1 MTRPFPR
8 PLLIKG
14 ARVFGPDDQ
23 GRKDCLLVA
32 GRIAALERD
41 IVAAHDAEIFDAAG
55 DYLLPG
61 FIDNHLH
68 TLGGGGEAG
77 PATRG
82 PRLSASQLIACGI
95 TCGVGLLGVDGVSR
109 RLEDLYA
116 HTLGLR
122 EDGMAA
128 YMLTGSYDVPPP
140 TLTGS
145 VQRDLFLVEPVIG
158 VGEIAIGD
166 HRGAFPSPRELARL
180 GAEAMSGGRVVG
192 KRGYVNLH
200 VGDVPGAALPMLA
213 AMLRESGLPADRFLA
228 THIQRSLRLCEEAL
242 ELAQLGAFIDLTTAV
257 TPEEGFA
264 KALRIVDAVDALMKG
279 GVSPARITVS
289 SDGGGMT
296 AIRDARGQL
305 VENRQ
310 CLPSGLLRDFR
321 TLAGGRLGIAT
332 AAAFFT
338 ANVADVLG
346 FERRRGRIEAGLDA
360 DLLVLGSD
368 LGLRAVIAGGAWWA
382 PDHGAGVA
390 RRRE

>member
-1 MTRPFPR
+1 VTRPAPGA
-8 PLLIKG
+8 LLVRG
-14 ARVFGPDDQ
+14 ARVFAPEDR
-23 GRKDCLLVA
+23 GRADCLLVA
-32 GRIAALERD
+32 GRIAAVEADL
-41 IVAAHDAEIFDAAG
+41 VVPAGAEVVDAAG
-55 DYLLPG
+55 GYLLPG

-82 PRLSASQLIACGI
+82 PRLSAAQLLGCGI

-116 HTLGLR
+116 HTLALR
-122 EDGMAA
+122 AEGMAA

-166 HRGAFPSPRELARL
+166 HRGSFPSPRELARL
-180 GAEAMSGGRVVG
+180 GAEAMSGGRIVG

-213 AMLRESGLPADRFLA
+213 AMIRESGLPAERFLA
-228 THIQRSLRLCEEAL
+228 THIQRSRRLCEEAL

-257 TPEEGFA
+257 TPEEGFP
-264 KALRIVDAVDALMKG
+264 KALRIVDAVETLLSG
-279 GVSPARITVS
+279 GVSPARVTVS

-296 AIRDARGQL
+296 AIHDERGRL

-310 CLPSGLLRDFR
+310 CLPGGLLRDFR
-321 TLAGGRLGIAT
+321 TLAGGRLGVAG
-332 AAAFFT
+332 AAALFT

-346 FERRRGRIEAGLDA
+346 FQHRRGRLAPGLDA
-360 DLLVLGSD
+360 DLLLLGGD
-368 LGLRAVIAGGAWWA
+368 LGLQAVIAGGVVWQ
-382 PDHGAGVA
+382 PDPGAGVA

>member
-1 MTRPFPR
+1 VTHPGRGS
-8 PLLIKG
+8 LLIKG
-14 ARVFGPDDQ
+14 ARIFGPQDK
-23 GRKDCLLVA
+23 GRNDCLLV
-32 GRIAALERD
+32 GNRIAAIEPEL
-41 IVAAHDAEIFDAAG
+41 VAVPDTEVVDAAG
-55 DYLLPG
+55 HYLLPG

-82 PRLSASQLIACGI
+82 PRLGAGQLIACGI
-95 TCGVGLLGVDGVSR
+95 TCGVGLLGIDGVSR

-116 HTLGLR
+116 HTLALR
-122 EDGMAA
+122 EDGLAA

-166 HRGAFPSPRELARL
+166 HRGSFPSPREIARL
-180 GAEAMSGGRVVG
+180 GAEAISGGRVVG
-192 KRGYVNLH
+192 KHGYVNLH

-213 AMLRESGLPADRFLA
+213 EMLRESGLPADRFLA
-228 THIQRSLRLCEEAL
+228 THIQRSMRLCEEAID
-242 ELAQLGAFIDLTTAV
+242 LARLGAFIDVTTAG
-257 TPEEGFA
+257 TPEEGFP
-264 KALRIVDAVDALMKG
+264 KALRIVDAVEALLAG

-296 AIRDARGQL
+296 AIRDDRGRL
-305 VENRQ
+305 IENRQ

-321 TLAGGRLGIAT
+321 TMAGGRLGIA
-332 AAAFFT
+332 AAATLFT
-338 ANVADVLG
+338 ANVADMLG
-346 FERRRGRIEAGLDA
+346 FDQRCGRLEPGLHA
-360 DLLVLGSD
+360 DLLLLASD
-368 LGLRAVIAGGAWWA
+368 LSLKAVVAGGAWWD
-382 PDHGAGVA
+382 PDPAAGSA

>member
-1 MTRPFPR
+1 MTRPGPG

-14 ARVFGPDDQ
+14 ARVFTPEDR
-23 GRKDCLLVA
+23 GRTDCLLVG
-32 GRIAALERD
+32 GRIAAVEKDL
-41 IVAAHDAEIFDAAG
+41 VAPGDAEIVDAAG
-55 DYLLPG
+55 HYVLPG

-82 PRLSASQLIACGI
+82 PRLSAAQLIACGI

-122 EDGMAA
+122 EEGLSA

-140 TLTGS
+140 TLTGT

-166 HRGAFPSPRELARL
+166 HRGSFPSPREIARL
-180 GAEAMSGGRVVG
+180 GAEAISGGRVVG

-213 AMLRESGLPADRFLA
+213 EMLRESGLPADRFLA
-228 THIQRSLRLCEEAL
+228 THIQRSARLCEEAID
-242 ELAQLGAFIDLTTAV
+242 LARLGAFIDVTTAG
-257 TPEEGFA
+257 TPDEGFP

-296 AIRDARGQL
+296 AIRDDRGRL

-321 TLAGGRLGIAT
+321 TMAGGRLGVAA

-338 ANVADVLG
+338 ANVADMLG
-346 FERRRGRIEAGLDA
+346 FERRRGRVAPGLDA
-360 DLLVLGSD
+360 DLLVLRND
-368 LGLRAVIAGGAWWA
+368 LSLKGVVAGGVWWE
-382 PDHGAGVA
+382 PDHATGVA